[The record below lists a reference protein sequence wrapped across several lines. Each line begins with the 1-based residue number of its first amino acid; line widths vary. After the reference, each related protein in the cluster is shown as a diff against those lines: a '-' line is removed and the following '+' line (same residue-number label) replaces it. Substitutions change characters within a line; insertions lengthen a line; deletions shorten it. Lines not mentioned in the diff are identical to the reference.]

1 MEEQRE
7 IGPEEEKRLT
17 LSQEIKQMAQ
27 ENGLLDEDRAQT
39 EFLRT
44 QIMSVLQGPQTE
56 IFIEQIGQLIVAYH
70 ELYEKIDTQR
80 GRTSQFKFAFTLETA
95 ALFLDAGK
103 LEEAREE
110 LYQAR
115 EMVNQEDPRDEE
127 LFERIDALYK
137 RLKELMAG

>member
-1 MEEQRE
+1 
-7 IGPEEEKRLT
+7 
-17 LSQEIKQMAQ
+17 
-27 ENGLLDEDRAQT
+27 
-39 EFLRT
+39 
-44 QIMSVLQGPQTE
+44 
-56 IFIEQIGQLIVAYH
+56 
-70 ELYEKIDTQR
+70 
-80 GRTSQFKFAFTLETA
+80 AFTLETA